1 MKKNMRRFAFMIS
14 IIIILIV
21 LSGCTD
27 KSSNTTNDSDS
38 KDSVKQELVLNTVS
52 EPASLDPGTATDIY
66 SFWVI
71 DQVLEGL
78 YTKDKNGEPV
88 LGAAK
93 DVQVSSDSK
102 TYTFTIRDDAKWSNG
117 DQVTAED
124 FVYSYQR
131 VLNPETAS
139 GNASKLYYIKGA
151 KDYNT
156 GTGKIENLGV
166 QAKDSKTLIIELE
179 VATSFFPKLLATRY
193 YSPINKKV
201 AEANPQWAAEAATY
215 VSNGPF
221 KVTGWKHDSEIIVEK
236 NDKYWDS
243 ENVTIDK
250 VTWKMIPDSNTF
262 YQMYKTNELDM
273 IQEIPADIISQEK
286 DNPEYKLVTY
296 YGTQMYIF
304 NVTKAP
310 FNNQKIR
317 KAFSMAIDRKMITEI
332 TQRGQKPAFAMVPE
346 GATTPSGKDFR
357 KEFGDYFKE
366 DIAEAKKLLAEGM
379 AEEKLKE
386 LPPITMM
393 YETDDSNKKVA
404 QVIQEMLKKNLGVE
418 TKLINQEW
426 KVYVANANQGN
437 FQIAQW
443 GWSGQVVDPAFNLE
457 FFSSEISSK
466 RTRWENAEFNQ
477 LYNGAKIEIDPTKRI
492 EMLHQAEEI
501 VMEESPF
508 MPIFF
513 TNKNYLVNPKVQ
525 DLVYQVNGYP
535 LVRWATITK

>member
-1 MKKNMRRFAFMIS
+1 MKKFTLITS
-14 IIIILIV
+14 IIMILIA
-21 LSGCTD
+21 LTGCTE
-27 KSSNTTNDSDS
+27 KPANTTDDGAS
-38 KDSVKQELVLNTVS
+38 KETVKQELVMNTVS
-52 EPASLDPGTATDIY
+52 EPASLDPAIATDIY

-93 DVQVSSDSK
+93 DVQISSDSK
-102 TYTFTIRDDAKWSNG
+102 TYTFTMRDDASWSNG
-117 DQVTAED
+117 DPLTAED
-124 FVYSYQR
+124 FVYAFER
-131 VLNPETAS
+131 VLNPKTAS

-156 GTGKIENLGV
+156 GTGKIEDLGV
-166 QAKDSKTLIIELE
+166 HAKDSKTLIIELD

-201 AEANPQWAAEAATY
+201 AEANPQWAAEATTY

-221 KVTGWKHDSEIIVEK
+221 KLTGWKHDSEIIVEK

-243 ENVTIDK
+243 KNVTMDK
-250 VTWKMIPDSNTF
+250 VTWKMVPDSNTF
-262 YQMYKTNELDM
+262 YQMYKTNELDL
-273 IQEIPADIISQEK
+273 IQEIPADIISKEK
-286 DNPEYKLVTY
+286 DSPEYKLVPY
-296 YGTQMYIF
+296 FGTQMYIF

-310 FNNQKIR
+310 FNNLKIR
-317 KAFSMAIDRKMITEI
+317 KAFSLAIDRKMITEV
-332 TQRGQKPAFAMVPE
+332 TQRGQKPAYAMVPE
-346 GATTPSGKDFR
+346 GAKIPSGKDFR
-357 KEFGDYFKE
+357 QEFGEYFKE

-379 AEEKLKE
+379 VEEKLTV

-457 FFSSEISSK
+457 FFTSGISAK
-466 RTRWENAEFNQ
+466 RTRWNNAEFEL
-477 LYNGAKIEIDPTKRI
+477 LYNGAKIEVDPTKRI
-492 EMLHQAEEI
+492 EMLHKAEEI
-501 VMEESPF
+501 VMQESPF
-508 MPIFF
+508 MPLFF
-513 TNKNYLVNPKVQ
+513 TNKNYLVNSKIQ
-525 DLVYQVNGYP
+525 GLVFQVNGYP
-535 LVRWATITK
+535 LVRWAKKAK